1 MVPSLSS
8 PSPQNRPLVFW
19 LSGACFLIWVMV
31 MVGGAT
37 RLTHAGLSIV
47 DWKPITG
54 IIPPLNQAQ
63 WLEEFEKYKQF
74 PEYKLVNQ
82 GMGLSSFQFIYS
94 MEYAHRLLGRLMG
107 LWFLIPLVF
116 FWRGNYLSS
125 KLKKRALIALVLGL
139 SQGVMGWYMVK
150 SGLVKDPNVSPYRLT
165 AHLALAVALYGLLFW
180 TVLEIRIAPFKNL
193 SKPESPLLGRLS
205 LFSCMAIALTIL
217 YGGLVAGLKA
227 GFIYNTFPLM
237 GGQFIPDEW
246 AFYNPLWLNFLK
258 NATLVQWMHR
268 WLAISTV
275 VLILLTAWKAW
286 RHSPNGHTQK
296 IALFFAGTALTQ
308 AALGIATLLCHVPV
322 SLGITHQ
329 GGAVVLLS
337 LGLYLHYLGK
347 KQNRSAENRRLPSKS
362 HNLMTRPM
370 KF

>member
-1 MVPSLSS
+1 M
-8 PSPQNRPLVFW
+8 
-19 LSGACFLIWVMV
+19 I

-54 IIPPLNQAQ
+54 IIPPLNQVE
-63 WLEEFEKYKQF
+63 WLKEFEKYKQF

-82 GMGLSSFQFIYS
+82 GMGLSSFQFIYF
-94 MEYAHRLLGRLMG
+94 MEYAHRLMGRLMG

-116 FWRGNYLSS
+116 FWAQGRLSS
-125 KLKKRALIALVLGL
+125 QLKKRALIAGVLGI
-139 SQGVMGWYMVK
+139 SQGAMGWYMVK

-180 TVLEIRIAPFKNL
+180 TVLEMRTASLKNV
-193 SKPESPLLGRLS
+193 SKPEFPLLGHLS
-205 LFSCMAIALTIL
+205 LFSCTAIALTIL

-227 GFIYNTFPLM
+227 GLIYNTFPLM

-258 NATLVQWMHR
+258 NAALVQWMHR
-268 WLAISTV
+268 WLAVGTV

-286 RHSPNGHTQK
+286 RYSPNGHTRK
-296 IALFFAGTALTQ
+296 IALFFAGTALAQ
-308 AALGIATLLCHVPV
+308 ATLGIVTLLYHVPV
-322 SLGITHQ
+322 SLGIIHQ

-347 KQNRSAENRRLPSKS
+347 KQKDLCNFGLGRGLELV
-362 HNLMTRPM
+362 
-370 KF
+370 